1 MCTKQRRQHH
11 HLIFAGGD
19 LSDRQDLVLGLRMA
33 DVQHGC
39 GTRLVLFQQTRSPVS
54 HRHWVVG
61 SQLTFNVLSGHLTLE
76 KGEGNRKDMWDWKTR
91 LADLLGY
98 LVEYLLWFRTVW
110 RRLSSQLDLKKKK
123 KKERP
128 NMINVQFKKKK
139 KKQCKI
145 YIYIETY
152 LSLLI
157 GSFEP
162 YFPRS
167 TLVHW
172 SSVETCKLSEP

>member
-1 MCTKQRRQHH
+1 MCAKQRRQHH

-54 HRHWVVG
+54 HLHWVVG
-61 SQLTFNVLSGHLTLE
+61 SQLAFNVLSGHLMLE
-76 KGEGNRKDMWDWKTR
+76 KGKATGKKCETWKTR

-98 LVEYLLWFRTVW
+98 SAEYLLWFRTVW
-110 RRLSSQLDLKKKK
+110 HCLSSQLDLKKE
-123 KKERP
+123 KERT
-128 NMINVQFKKKK
+128 NMINIQLKKKRK
-139 KKQCKI
+139 KHCKI

-152 LSLLI
+152 LSLLN
-157 GSFEP
+157 GSSEP

-167 TLVHW
+167 TLVHL
-172 SSVETCKLSEP
+172 SSVETCKVSEL

>member
-98 LVEYLLWFRTVW
+98 SVEYLLWFRTVW

-123 KKERP
+123 KKKKGQIWLTF
-128 NMINVQFKKKK
+128 NLKKKK
-139 KKQCKI
+139 RK
-145 YIYIETY
+145 
-152 LSLLI
+152 
-157 GSFEP
+157 
-162 YFPRS
+162 
-167 TLVHW
+167 
-172 SSVETCKLSEP
+172 SSVRYTYI